1 MRVLIVLMSVVL
13 ATSCVSQRK
22 RIKICGTCPI
32 ETVEVYKETVR
43 DTIIYVTEQGET
55 KYLDNPCADLCDS
68 LGNLK
73 PFERTIESEGRRV
86 VIYTQGN
93 KLAVRADLDSNE
105 THLEVR
111 HVTKTIVKTIQGE
124 CVKTKLMKIQ
134 AWFFW
139 LSIAGIAGFIFFKIK
154 P

>member
-1 MRVLIVLMSVVL
+1 MRVLLVLMSIIL

-22 RIKICGTCPI
+22 RIKICGTCP
-32 ETVEVYKETVR
+32 VEIHEVIKETLR
-43 DTIIYVTEQGET
+43 DTVIYVTEQGET

-73 PFERTIESEGRRV
+73 PFERSIESEGRKV

-111 HVTKTIVKTIQGE
+111 HITKTVIQTTQGE
-124 CVKTKLMKIQ
+124 CVKTRLMKIQ
-134 AWFFW
+134 SWFFW
-139 LSIAGIAGFIFFKIK
+139 IVLAALGGFIFFKIK
-154 P
+154 T

>member
-1 MRVLIVLMSVVL
+1 MRVLIVLISIVL

-22 RIKICGTCPI
+22 RIEICGTCPV
-32 ETVEVYKETVR
+32 ETVEVYKEIVR
-43 DTIIYVTEQGET
+43 DTVIYVTAQGET

-73 PFERTIESEGRRV
+73 PFEKTIESKGKKV
-86 VIYTQGN
+86 VLYTQGN
-93 KLAVRADLDSNE
+93 KLAVRADLDSSE
-105 THLEVR
+105 IQLEVR
-111 HVTKTIVKTIQGE
+111 HVTKTVVQTIQGE
-124 CVKTKLMKIQ
+124 CVKTRLMKIQ

-139 LSIAGIAGFIFFKIK
+139 IVLAGLGGFIFFKIK

>member
-1 MRVLIVLMSVVL
+1 MRVLIVLMSIVL
-13 ATSCVSQRK
+13 YSSCVTQK
-22 RIKICGTCPI
+22 QRIKICGTCPV
-32 ETVEVYKETVR
+32 ETVEVEREVLV

-73 PFERTIESEGRRV
+73 PFERTIESKGRKV

-105 THLEVR
+105 THLEVKHTTR
-111 HVTKTIVKTIQGE
+111 TVIKTIQGE
-124 CVKTKLMKIQ
+124 CVKTTLMKIQ
-134 AWFFW
+134 SWFFW
-139 LSIAGIAGFIFFKIK
+139 LVIAAISVFVFVKIK